1 MKGDSKQLRA
11 LLATIVCHAL
21 WGLSFLASRRALSTA
36 HMLVLLSHRFLIA
49 FLVMNG
55 ILLLS
60 RTKLELRGKRLWLP
74 VLLGLC
80 EPVIYFL
87 GEQYGIL
94 HSNTIFSGV
103 MIAMI
108 PIVSTV
114 AAAPVLREKPTL
126 GQVLFSLLSV
136 GGVVG
141 VGLMSSSAGALEWGG
156 AVALVVAVLSAA
168 AYTLLS
174 RGISETF
181 SPFAR
186 TYVMIGVGAAVFTV
200 LAAVQC
206 RGSAAVYLAPFSDV
220 TYLLSVLF
228 LALGCSVLCYFL
240 SSYALTNLPVARES
254 VFSNLTTVVSV
265 FAGAVFLREPFTW
278 FGAVMILLILAGI
291 WGVQRTAKK

>member
-1 MKGDSKQLRA
+1 MNSDKKQLRA
-11 LLATIVCHAL
+11 MMATIVCHAL
-21 WGLSFLASRRALSTA
+21 WGLSFMASRKALSAA
-36 HMLVLLSHRFLIA
+36 HMLLLLSHRFLIS
-49 FLVMNG
+49 FVVMNLVM
-55 ILLLS
+55 LLS
-60 RTKLELRGKRLWLP
+60 RTKLELRGRKLWLP

-108 PIVSTV
+108 PIVSTL
-114 AAAPVLREKPTL
+114 AAAPVLREKPTV

-136 GGVVG
+136 GGVIG
-141 VGLMSSSAGALEWGG
+141 IGLMSSGAGALEWGG
-156 AVALVVAVLSAA
+156 AAALVIAVLSAA

-174 RGISETF
+174 RGISETY
-181 SPFAR
+181 SPFTR
-186 TYVMIGVGAAVFTV
+186 TYVMIAVGAV
-200 LAAVQC
+200 
-206 RGSAAVYLAPFSDV
+206 VYLM
-220 TYLLSVLF
+220 SVLF

-265 FAGAVFLREPFTW
+265 FAGAVFLKEPFTW
-278 FGAVMILLILAGI
+278 FGAVMIVLILAGI
-291 WGVQRTAKK
+291 WGVQKTARK

>member
-1 MKGDSKQLRA
+1 MNSEKKQLRA
-11 LLATIVCHAL
+11 MMATIVCHAL
-21 WGLSFLASRRALSTA
+21 WGLSFMASRKALSAA
-36 HMLVLLSHRFLIA
+36 HMLLLLSHRFLIS
-49 FLVMNG
+49 FVVMNLVM
-55 ILLLS
+55 LLS
-60 RTKLELRGKRLWLP
+60 RTKLELRGRKLWLP

-108 PIVSTV
+108 PIVSTL
-114 AAAPVLREKPTL
+114 AAAPVLREKPTA

-136 GGVVG
+136 GGVIG
-141 VGLMSSSAGALEWGG
+141 IGLMSSGAGALEWGG
-156 AVALVVAVLSAA
+156 AAALVIAVLSAA

-174 RGISETF
+174 RGISETY
-181 SPFAR
+181 SPFTR
-186 TYVMIGVGAAVFTV
+186 TYVMIAVGAVVFTV
-200 LAAVQC
+200 MAAVVC
-206 RGSAAVYLAPFSDV
+206 RGDMSAYLAPFGDV
-220 TYLLSVLF
+220 VYLMSVLF

-265 FAGAVFLREPFTW
+265 FAGAVFLKEPFTW
-278 FGAVMILLILAGI
+278 FGAVMIVLILAGI
-291 WGVQRTAKK
+291 WGVQKTARK